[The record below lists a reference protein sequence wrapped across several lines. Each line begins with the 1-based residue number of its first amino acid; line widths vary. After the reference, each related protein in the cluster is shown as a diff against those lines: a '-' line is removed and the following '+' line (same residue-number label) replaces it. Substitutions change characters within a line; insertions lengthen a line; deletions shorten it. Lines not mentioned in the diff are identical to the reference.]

1 MTCARSPDRLLD
13 NAPDALSKLN
23 ALHILGDIIQP
34 LKDRQGSEQDRHS
47 RCADAGRNPKPGLLA
62 ELDHHAIFD
71 LPELDRDRSLP
82 AAASAPAGRN
92 LDRNGVRISNCLHA
106 EIAAVESRLEFS
118 RHVLWRDVPMINS
131 LLHLLDYNRNRF
143 TESHINDTLTP
154 SRGCIC
160 MSRLWIRT
168 FTALVLVTVLGL
180 TVARVTGGHMDA
192 SAQQPTGTIPTV
204 TGTPTGPVV
213 TVQYEEQINVRTGPG
228 SRTYPIIGFM
238 IPGQSAPALGRSPGG
253 DWIEIYFP
261 GVPGNVGWV
270 YSPLVRL
277 TPGFLPIIEPP
288 PSPTPKTTATL
299 DPTLVAAYTTPIIP
313 TRMPTFTAPPPL
325 EVPTFVDESS
335 PSASGGVPAGLII
348 VGLAFIGG
356 FGILALYLRR

>member
-1 MTCARSPDRLLD
+1 
-13 NAPDALSKLN
+13 LN

-34 LKDRQGSEQDRHS
+34 LNDRQRPEKDGHS
-47 RCADAGRNPKPGLLA
+47 RCAHAGCNSQPGLLA

-71 LPELDRDRSLP
+71 LSELNRYRRLS
-82 AAASAPAGRN
+82 AAASALPSRN
-92 LDRNGVRISNCLHA
+92 LDRNRVRISNCLHT
-106 EIAAVESRLEFS
+106 EIAAVKSRLEFS
-118 RHVLWRDVPMINS
+118 RHVGWRDIAVVNS
-131 LLHLLDYNRNRF
+131 LFHLLDYNRNRF
-143 TESHINDTLTP
+143 AESHINDTLTR
-154 SRGCIC
+154 SKGCIS
-160 MSRLWIRT
+160 MSRPWIRT
-168 FTALVLVTVLGL
+168 FTALALVAVFGL
-180 TVARVTGGHMDA
+180 TAAGVTGGGLGVR
-192 SAQQPTGTIPTV
+192 AQQPTGTIPTV
-204 TGTPTGPVV
+204 TGTPSGPIV

-288 PSPTPKTTATL
+288 PTPTPKTTATL

-313 TRMPTFTAPPPL
+313 TRLPTFTEPPPL
-325 EVPTFVDESS
+325 EVPTFVDEVS